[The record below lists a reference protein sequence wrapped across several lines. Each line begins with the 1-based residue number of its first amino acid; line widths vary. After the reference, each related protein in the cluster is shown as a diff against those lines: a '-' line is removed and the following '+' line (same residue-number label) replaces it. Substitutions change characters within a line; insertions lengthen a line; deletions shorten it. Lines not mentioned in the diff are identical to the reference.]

1 MWVEQSAWR
10 AQWGWPPLN
19 GGQQGCLSRRRL
31 SGDIDLRQH
40 GVTMAEWRLRV
51 FPSNSS
57 TGRWIWFVE
66 IRVVENFQSLKHVQ
80 GSSAVIHGGVLRL
93 RLSTSAILNVNEG
106 RQCGITDYF
115 YEPSSA
121 LKVFLLQL
129 VSAKPTWL
137 WQQKDTSF
145 YSYFQPHCHPSLTF

>member
-1 MWVEQSAWR
+1 MWAEQSAWR

-51 FPSNSS
+51 FSKQFINREGNLVCWSKARGEFS
-57 TGRWIWFVE
+57 VAETHTGLISCHSW
-66 IRVVENFQSLKHVQ
+66 
-80 GSSAVIHGGVLRL
+80 GVLRL
-93 RLSTSAILNVNEG
+93 RLSTSAILHVNEG
-106 RQCGITDYF
+106 WQCGVTDYF

-129 VSAKPTWL
+129 VRAKPRWL
-137 WQQKDTSF
+137 WQQKGASF